1 MIAGRNPFDGI
12 RDHGALRDHV
22 VAGFECL
29 LRDRIGCDLIGHLSA
44 LRPEDRWGST
54 ANSLL
59 RLKRHQWF
67 RGIPW
72 EDFATGHISVLLP
85 KQSSAR
91 RSRGRL
97 VASLPAAQTSWDGK
111 NPQLRVTTAVRLT
124 QSQGEGEGRFGLEE
138 IFDSQ
143 RDMEIHSV

>member
-1 MIAGRNPFDGI
+1 
-12 RDHGALRDHV
+12 V

-85 KQSSAR
+85 KQTSAR

-97 VASLPAAQTSWDGK
+97 IASLPAAQTSWDGK
-111 NPQLRVTTAVRLT
+111 NPLRATTDAITRLT
-124 QSQGEGEGRFGLEE
+124 LDTSQGQFGLE

-143 RDMEIHSV
+143 RDKDIHSV